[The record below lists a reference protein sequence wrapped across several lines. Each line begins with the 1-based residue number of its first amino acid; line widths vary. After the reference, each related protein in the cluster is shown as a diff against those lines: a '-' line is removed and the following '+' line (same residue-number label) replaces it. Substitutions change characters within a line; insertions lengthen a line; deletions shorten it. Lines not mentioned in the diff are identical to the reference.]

1 MEYFQ
6 QQLKIE
12 TKCTAQDVMS
22 ITLCSCSRVL
32 LVSLA
37 GHSDAEKHILGTAVC
52 VVASWDS
59 RRPRETPA
67 RERSLYDWASTV
79 DAWPSRVLCSVQ

>member
-52 VVASWDS
+52 VVAS
-59 RRPRETPA
+59 
-67 RERSLYDWASTV
+67 
-79 DAWPSRVLCSVQ
+79 